1 MFFFLFSGYT
11 PSDYIST
18 YATSQATP
26 SLINR
31 KRWSSK
37 TTSSVNAGQWYSAS
51 IEPLEMWLSQMHV
64 AQPNTY
70 FQMNLTIVNGGRVAS
85 IAIYGR
91 HEAAPTITNYD
102 WVHIVAKDGRV
113 IEKRSLSSSTGGI
126 SLGKELNHRGD
137 WYFGVL
143 NDNEDLITVRSVM
156 DQRRN
161 GGKPCP
167 SDCNGQGRCQ
177 DGLCQCYPQYS
188 GLDCSQSKYLTF
200 TTCYVLSTNMIY
212 KKNLGLL
219 VQMLYFFQNL
229 SWDY

>member
-1 MFFFLFSGYT
+1 
-11 PSDYIST
+11 
-18 YATSQATP
+18 
-26 SLINR
+26 
-31 KRWSSK
+31 
-37 TTSSVNAGQWYSAS
+37 
-51 IEPLEMWLSQMHV
+51 MWLSQMHV

-212 KKNLGLL
+212 KKNLGLPGSNVVLFSKL
-219 VQMLYFFQNL
+219 VLGLLMSTTFCPK
-229 SWDY
+229 